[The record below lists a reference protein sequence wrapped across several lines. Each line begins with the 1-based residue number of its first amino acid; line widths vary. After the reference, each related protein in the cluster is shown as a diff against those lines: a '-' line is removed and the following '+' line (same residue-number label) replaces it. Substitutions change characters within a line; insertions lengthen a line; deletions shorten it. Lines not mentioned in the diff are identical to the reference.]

1 MNPVGS
7 NGSSSSS
14 GDGCAA
20 VWRSEVT
27 KQRGVSWARRWKRW
41 WFCVCRSS
49 ITRPQ
54 DEHSVIDLP
63 ELVVVHRPCADEQYG
78 HFIFVFLYVCV
89 FFFFTLTCECGKAF
103 LYYKSKQT
111 AYFSL
116 VNKS

>member
-89 FFFFTLTCECGKAF
+89 FFF
-103 LYYKSKQT
+103 
-111 AYFSL
+111 SL
-116 VNKS
+116 SRASVVKLFYTTRVNKPRILV